1 MLRIRIVKFFKTEIK
16 FDKNSYYNSMIILVK
31 KGKKEGILLL
41 IKAIKIV
48 TFDSDCMER
57 LDEYKFF
64 QFIFTCP
71 IFYSSKFF
79 SY

>member
-1 MLRIRIVKFFKTEIK
+1 
-16 FDKNSYYNSMIILVK
+16 MIILVK